1 MLADLLRQQGIASTL
16 LGEHLQGAIGE
27 LPAAG
32 MVRLMVAEEDHA
44 RAREVIER
52 WEATA
57 VDDPVQRPAPRRHL
71 VWGLG
76 GALIGAALCMVWLRA
91 PTRELE
97 TDRNKDGIVDER
109 WVHSSAGAPLESTY
123 DRDFDGRM
131 DVRVFYDTDGN
142 ASRSESDD
150 DFDGVFE
157 TRNQLRLGDPLRSEV
172 DTNGDKLI
180 DLDISYRN
188 GVIETTRYLQ
198 PLTGRPSRVEH
209 LRLSRIVQV
218 DRDTDQDGTLDLR
231 EHLDALGQITRTER
245 LAAP

>member
-1 MLADLLRQQGIASTL
+1 
-16 LGEHLQGAIGE
+16 
-27 LPAAG
+27 
-32 MVRLMVAEEDHA
+32 VV
-44 RAREVIER
+44 
-52 WEATA
+52 
-57 VDDPVQRPAPRRHL
+57 DPVQRPAPSSSRHV
-71 VWGLG
+71 VWGLVG
-76 GALIGAALCMVWLRA
+76 LLIGVALCFAWLRA

-109 WVHSSAGAPLESTY
+109 WVYSSAGTPLESAY

-131 DVRVFYDTDGN
+131 DFRVLYDTDGN

-157 TRNQLRLGDPLRSEV
+157 SQHHLRFGDPVRSEV
-172 DTNGDKLI
+172 DTDGDGLI
-180 DLDISYRN
+180 DLEVNFRN

-209 LRLSRIVQV
+209 LHLSRIVQV